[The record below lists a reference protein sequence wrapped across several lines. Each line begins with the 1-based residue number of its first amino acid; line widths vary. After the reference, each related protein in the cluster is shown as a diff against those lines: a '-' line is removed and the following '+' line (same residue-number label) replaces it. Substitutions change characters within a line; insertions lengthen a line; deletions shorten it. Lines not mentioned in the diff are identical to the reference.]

1 MNRPE
6 LPVTGQEP
14 ITVVRSEERLDVT
27 TVRTLTER
35 LRVRKVIVTEERT
48 ITVTLRREEFV
59 LEREPLEREP
69 LDGPL
74 EGGEHGAE
82 GAPESITLVLHAEE
96 PVLRTRVVPV
106 ERVHVMIDRI
116 RALHSATGTIRKERV
131 DIHAVPQ
138 LLDDNAE
145 ETGRAR

>member
-59 LEREPLEREP
+59 LEREP

>member
-59 LEREPLEREP
+59 LEREPL
-69 LDGPL
+69 DGPL
-74 EGGEHGAE
+74 EGGEHGA
-82 GAPESITLVLHAEE
+82 
-96 PVLRTRVVPV
+96 
-106 ERVHVMIDRI
+106 
-116 RALHSATGTIRKERV
+116 RALRSRSPSSCTLRNRSSGPGSFPSSACTS
-131 DIHAVPQ
+131 
-138 LLDDNAE
+138 
-145 ETGRAR
+145 